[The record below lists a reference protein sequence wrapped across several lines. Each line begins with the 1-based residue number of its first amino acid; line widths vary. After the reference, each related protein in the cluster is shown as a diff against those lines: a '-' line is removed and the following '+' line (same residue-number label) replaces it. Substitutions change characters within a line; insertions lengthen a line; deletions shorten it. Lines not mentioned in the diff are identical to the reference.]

1 MFTTKRLLVLANVD
15 STQNPVNGDR
25 VYTVSTVQKV
35 ICDINLVGIQTQQL
49 GSTQGI
55 AYTNSLEIDKMRF
68 KKQKYAYYDNT
79 LYEIKGRS
87 KAKDNFKMLLNVVEA
102 NDEKVK
108 TAIESYLGV

>member
-1 MFTTKRLLVLANVD
+1 MFTTKRLLLLANVD
-15 STQNPVNGDR
+15 NTQNPINGDR
-25 VYTVSTVQKV
+25 EYTVSSVQKI
-35 ICDINLVGIQTQQL
+35 ICDVNLVGIQTQQL

-68 KKQKYAYYDNT
+68 RKQKYCYYDNT

-87 KAKDNFKMLLNVVEA
+87 KAKDVHKMLLNVVEC

-108 TAIESYLGV
+108 TAIENYLGV